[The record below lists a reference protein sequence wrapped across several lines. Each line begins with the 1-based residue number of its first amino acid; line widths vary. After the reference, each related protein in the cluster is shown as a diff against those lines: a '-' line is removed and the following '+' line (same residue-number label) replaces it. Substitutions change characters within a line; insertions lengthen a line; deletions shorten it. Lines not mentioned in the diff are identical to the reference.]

1 MSDRHE
7 AHSHTTS
14 AAAPDACGHDCDH
27 DTGRRGFLR
36 DGLMAVAALTA
47 IAGGAAPLHAMARD
61 YATGLARR
69 SGRCTYDVPAA
80 DGATIDRANKLIL
93 VRYRGMVHAFGLE
106 CPHRGTMVQWQ
117 ADEQPL
123 LLPQA
128 QEHLPAGR
136 HAHPGQVAA
145 EPRPVPGPA
154 RGREGRRGHDDRR
167 STSSK
172 RRGRL
177 GRRRGEGRLSGEGS
191 RGAARGQSARAGAP
205 PSPPPCAGCS

>member
-61 YATGLARR
+61 YASGLAAL
-69 SGRCTYDVPAA
+69 GTVTFAVPAA

-106 CPHRGTMVQWQ
+106 CPHRGTMVQWEAANNRFYCPKHKSTFKPEGTRIQ
-117 ADEQPL
+117 GKAPRGLDRYPIKVEGGKVVVDT
-123 LLPQA
+123 A
-128 QEHLPAGR
+128 VEIDGAKDAAGWN
-136 HAHPGQVAA
+136 AAGVKVA
-145 EPRPVPGPA
+145 
-154 RGREGRRGHDDRR
+154 
-167 STSSK
+167 
-172 RRGRL
+172 
-177 GRRRGEGRLSGEGS
+177 
-191 RGAARGQSARAGAP
+191 
-205 PSPPPCAGCS
+205 